1 MNNSSNGWRVFFKSV
16 WFGII
21 AGMISGMVKIGWE
34 KILPPRTLARDVVNP
49 PQHMLQQMGAS
60 YKFTH
65 TYVIYNTDQKVFWV
79 ALILHFSFSI
89 FFAWL
94 LIYMVQFKKTAWA
107 GLWEGALYGIIIWVA
122 WHLIIMPVLGTTPAP
137 GKCHLRSISLSSSA
151 TLYGAGQLLQ

>member
-1 MNNSSNGWRVFFKSV
+1 MNKSSNGWCVFLKSV

-21 AGMISGMVKIGWE
+21 AGMISGIVKIGWE

-65 TYVIYNTDQKVFWV
+65 AYVIYNTDQKVFWV

-107 GLWEGALYGIIIWVA
+107 DLWEGALYGIIIWILLCQFLVQHQ
-122 WHLIIMPVLGTTPAP
+122 HL
-137 GKCHLRSISLSSSA
+137 GKCHLRNTSQNSLAISF
-151 TLYGAGQLLQ
+151 GVGQSLQWAIT